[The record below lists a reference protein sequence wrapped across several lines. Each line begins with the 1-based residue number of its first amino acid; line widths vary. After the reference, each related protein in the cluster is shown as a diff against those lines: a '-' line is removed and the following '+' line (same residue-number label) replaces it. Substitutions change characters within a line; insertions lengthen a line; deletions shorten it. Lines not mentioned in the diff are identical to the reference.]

1 VEQAT
6 GRKRQ
11 GRGARITRMILEQYS
26 ILLLVIVACGVFSF
40 FNPRFLTLENL
51 VNLSRQIVPLGII
64 ALGAMFVIIG
74 GGLDLSAGVGATMCG
89 AALGVTFILTRNVVL
104 AAAVGIATGL
114 VIGTLNAVLITQAGF
129 GAVIVTLAV
138 MTMLQG
144 GIQLLLAGRIVFLSH
159 PVFQFISRGALA
171 GIPVTFL
178 FLVATFL
185 ISYYLLN
192 HTRFGIY
199 LYAVGGNIRN
209 AEVVGIRVQRI
220 RFITFMLSGLLMSIS
235 GIVLVSRLALISP
248 NLSGFPL
255 LLNGVSAAVIGGIS
269 VTGGRGKIGG
279 VFLGVIFIG
288 VVSNAINFLNITP
301 EAQDFFRGLLVVF
314 ALIFQQLTLR
324 RDQAGSTF

>member
-1 VEQAT
+1 
-6 GRKRQ
+6 
-11 GRGARITRMILEQYS
+11 MILEQYS
-26 ILLLVIVACGVFSF
+26 ILLLVIVACGVFYL

-51 VNLSRQIVPLGII
+51 INLSRQIVPLGII

-89 AALGVTFILTRNVVL
+89 AALGVTFILTRSVAL
-104 AAAVGIATGL
+104 AMAVGIATGL
-114 VIGTLNAVLITQAGF
+114 VIGVLNAVLITKAGF
-129 GAVIVTLAV
+129 GSVIVTLAV
-138 MTMLQG
+138 MAMLQG

-159 PVFQFISRGALA
+159 PVFQFISRGALG

-178 FLVATFL
+178 LLMAAFL

-192 HTRFGIY
+192 HTRFGVY
-199 LYAVGGNIRN
+199 LYAVGGNTRN
-209 AEVVGIRVQRI
+209 AEVVGIRVERI

-269 VTGGRGKIGG
+269 VAGGSGKVGG

-288 VVSNAINFLNITP
+288 VVSNAINFLNVTP

-314 ALIFQQLTLR
+314 ALIFQQLTMR
-324 RDQAGSTF
+324 RDQAGSTL

>member
-1 VEQAT
+1 
-6 GRKRQ
+6 
-11 GRGARITRMILEQYS
+11 MILEQYS
-26 ILLLVIVACGVFSF
+26 ILILVIVASGIFYL

-51 VNLSRQIVPLGII
+51 INLSRQIVPLGII

-74 GGLDLSAGVGATMCG
+74 GGLDLSAGVGATLCG
-89 AALGVTFILTRNVVL
+89 AALGVTFVLTRNVAL
-104 AAAVGIATGL
+104 AMAIGIAAGL
-114 VIGTLNAVLITQAGF
+114 VIGTANALLITKAGF
-129 GAVIVTLAV
+129 GSVIVTLAI

-159 PVFQFISRGALA
+159 PVFQFISRGVLA

-178 FLVATFL
+178 FLAVVFFL
-185 ISYYLLN
+185 SYYLLN
-192 HTRFGIY
+192 HTRFGVY
-199 LYAVGGNIRN
+199 LYAVGGSTRN

-220 RFITFMLSGLLMSIS
+220 RFITFLLSGLLMSIS

-269 VTGGRGKIGG
+269 VTGGRGKVGG

-314 ALIFQQLTLR
+314 ALIFQQLTMR
-324 RDQAGSTF
+324 RDRAGSTI